1 MWGTWEGF
9 HESTQFVVALDES
22 IRLLKSFLVA
32 FPEGLPLLLK
42 LLFCCEPVLKLRP
55 WEWPGG

>member
-1 MWGTWEGF
+1 MWGTWESF

-22 IRLLKSFLVA
+22 IRFLKSFLMV

-42 LLFCCEPVLKLRP
+42 LLLFCVQELKLRH
-55 WEWPGG
+55 WERPSG